1 VRNETQVSC
10 ACLLRGVATV
20 ISAGRTGV
28 SFNSGL
34 IRTKKV
40 RPRLAA
46 SAAILAHFHLLL
58 WLSEASCFN
67 SLERIND
74 SKEREKACLLATC
87 GFPKQMGPRCWICK
101 KMRCSLQV

>member
-10 ACLLRGVATV
+10 TCLLRGVATV

-46 SAAILAHFHLLL
+46 SAAILVHFHRLL

-67 SLERIND
+67 TLD
-74 SKEREKACLLATC
+74 LLREGLHPTGSAKAGSGYRHHL
-87 GFPKQMGPRCWICK
+87 
-101 KMRCSLQV
+101 